1 MAENMTTV
9 LGKEATITGK
19 LEVTTSLRVDGNV
32 KGEVVAQE
40 TLVIGNT
47 GKVEGDV
54 TAKNCVVAGQVL
66 GNVMAQEKVELQAKS
81 LLQGD
86 LKTKSLVIEQGAVFQ
101 GACRMKEGEVAPRK
115 APVEAKA

>member
-19 LEVTTSLRVDGNV
+19 LEVTTSLRVDGIV
-32 KGEVVAQE
+32 KGEVIAQE
-40 TLVIGNT
+40 TIVIGAT

-54 TAKNCVVAGQVL
+54 TSKTCVVAGQVL

-86 LKTKSLVIEQGAVFQ
+86 LKTKSLVIEQGAIFQ
-101 GACRMKEGEVAPRK
+101 GACRMKEGEVAPKK
-115 APVEAKA
+115 APVEAKV